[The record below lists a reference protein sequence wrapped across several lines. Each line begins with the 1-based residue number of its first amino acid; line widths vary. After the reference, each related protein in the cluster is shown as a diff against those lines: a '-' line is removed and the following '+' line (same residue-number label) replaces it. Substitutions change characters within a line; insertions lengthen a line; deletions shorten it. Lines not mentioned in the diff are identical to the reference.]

1 MPKNIKIFRK
11 IPQRMAST
19 VVVMMRLSTVRVS
32 DSVNKKATELE
43 L

>member
-11 IPQRMAST
+11 IPQMTAST
-19 VVVMMRLSTVRVS
+19 VVAMMRLSTVRVS